1 MDLMARCAHNRI
13 SECNADN
20 YLEYIFSNDRDKV
33 SEGLLYH
40 FQNIITRIFINGGGG
55 DKNALEEMVERER
68 KRIGL
73 VHFSKLKPIERENAV
88 AYVRADIDTVV
99 AVKPSLSKCFK
110 YYAILLHSAN
120 ISASPQSPQAQ
131 KFGKVG
137 MPRLSHNERRKG
149 HQLVDMYK
157 HGKVVE
163 DEGRSEAYSNAMT
176 ISMEQK
182 RKALE
187 WIEKEEAS
195 RAELENIR
203 RNSDIRRVITQ
214 QRIANIRRFGN
225 YNLNRNRKDIA
236 TKQKQAYKEVDHLRQ
251 ALTKAETNLY
261 NVEKDKRRIF

>member
-99 AVKPSLSKCFK
+99 AVKPSLSKRFK
-110 YYAILLHSAN
+110 YYFIPLISLHHPNLLRLRNLVKSECPDCRVTN
-120 ISASPQSPQAQ
+120 
-131 KFGKVG
+131 GEKVTNS
-137 MPRLSHNERRKG
+137 L
-149 HQLVDMYK
+149 
-157 HGKVVE
+157 
-163 DEGRSEAYSNAMT
+163 T
-176 ISMEQK
+176 CISME
-182 RKALE
+182 RLSRMRAAL
-187 WIEKEEAS
+187 
-195 RAELENIR
+195 RP
-203 RNSDIRRVITQ
+203 TQ
-214 QRIANIRRFGN
+214 TR
-225 YNLNRNRKDIA
+225 
-236 TKQKQAYKEVDHLRQ
+236 
-251 ALTKAETNLY
+251 
-261 NVEKDKRRIF
+261 